1 MACIART
8 VSVLACG
15 SSRSSNSCSSISSI
29 SSISCS
35 SSSFGISCSSSS
47 SSSIVEYS
55 DLIMITTQYRSIIL
69 IILSVVI
76 TILIQ
81 SSHSLLNHH
90 HRHHR
95 CHNQYSQSSSSSL
108 SSLISRSL
116 LPSIK
121 PIHSHQYRSS
131 SSSTKL
137 NAKKKPKLV
146 SDDFLSS
153 LESGLGDNNDDS
165 SSTTTTS
172 VSTPVEDKKDK
183 KKDKKKNKLGISD
196 DLLANLSTVDD
207 DVVSTD
213 KQPQDITKV
222 NDNNDNN
229 NDDDI
234 NNNKKKKKDKKN
246 KGGALSFDVDDQDDT
261 TSSSTNEEVAAIKDT
276 KEIVAQSPAAV
287 VEEEVEEVKDPNA
300 ETMEQK
306 ARREKP
312 AARVRF
318 AESSQPDY
326 VMMGLD
332 KVGLMYGNDVVLKD
346 ASFSVTTGER
356 VGLVGPNGGGKT
368 TSLKILS
375 GDIEATFGEVVK
387 SSKNL
392 RVAFLRQEFIDELEM
407 ERSLRD
413 ELFTSFVEEQAL
425 LKEIEETEAA
435 IAKTTD
441 NPDEMDKVLN
451 RLQELQDKAL
461 SRGVYSLEAKVDK
474 VMQSMGF
481 DTEDGLSKVGSFS
494 GGWKM
499 RIGLAKILLKDPNI
513 LLLDE
518 PTNHLDLDSVYWLED
533 FLQKQ
538 SVPMVIVSHDR
549 EFLDKVCNK
558 IVDVED
564 GTTVSYQGNYSKFL
578 DQKRIRIDL
587 WRDKYEKQQR
597 FVKEEE
603 VIVILLIL
611 L

>member
-1 MACIART
+1 MRLLELYVHWLGVVIA
-8 VSVLACG
+8 VVVIVVVLVVVLVF
-15 SSRSSNSCSSISSI
+15 SSISSI
-29 SSISCS
+29 
-35 SSSFGISCSSSS
+35 GVSCSSSS
-47 SSSIVEYS
+47 SSSTVEYS

-76 TILIQ
+76 AILIQ
-81 SSHSLLNHH
+81 SSHSLVNHH

-95 CHNQYSQSSSSSL
+95 CHNQYSQSSSSLSS

-131 SSSTKL
+131 SSISTKL

-153 LESGLGDNNDDS
+153 LESGLGDNDDS
-165 SSTTTTS
+165 SSTTTS

-213 KQPQDITKV
+213 KQPQDIPKV
-222 NDNNDNN
+222 NDNDNN

-246 KGGALSFDVDDQDDT
+246 KGGAFDIDDQDETT
-261 TSSSTNEEVAAIKDT
+261 TSSTNVEVAAIKDN
-276 KEIVAQSPAAV
+276 KEIVAESPAAV

-603 VIVILLIL
+603 VIVISLIL

>member
-1 MACIART
+1 M
-8 VSVLACG
+8 L
-15 SSRSSNSCSSISSI
+15 
-29 SSISCS
+29 
-35 SSSFGISCSSSS
+35 
-47 SSSIVEYS
+47 IV
-55 DLIMITTQYRSIIL
+55 SII
-69 IILSVVI
+69 IVA
-76 TILIQ
+76 LIQ
-81 SSHSLLNHH
+81 TSYSLQNHRYHYRYSHKSLA
-90 HRHHR
+90 
-95 CHNQYSQSSSSSL
+95 SSL
-108 SSLISRSL
+108 SL

-121 PIHSHQYRSS
+121 PIYKSS
-131 SSSTKL
+131 IINTRL
-137 NAKKKPKLV
+137 DAKKKPKLV

-153 LESGLGDNNDDS
+153 LESGLGDSDDS
-165 SSTTTTS
+165 ASTTTS

-196 DLLANLSTVDD
+196 DLLANLSTLDD
-207 DVVSTD
+207 DGSAETT
-213 KQPQDITKV
+213 PEIPKV
-222 NDNNDNN
+222 NDNNDDNN
-229 NDDDI
+229 NDDS
-234 NNNKKKKKDKKN
+234 NNKKKKKDKKN
-246 KGGALSFDVDDQDDT
+246 KGNAFNVDTVEQDEDSITAAKEPVEAAET
-261 TSSSTNEEVAAIKDT
+261 TS
-276 KEIVAQSPAAV
+276 KELV
-287 VEEEVEEVKDPNA
+287 VEAAAAAAEQEDEVVRDPNA

-326 VMMGLD
+326 VMMGLE

-375 GDIEATFGEVVK
+375 GDIDATYGEVIK

-413 ELFTSFVEEQAL
+413 ELFTSFIEEQAL

-451 RLQELQDKAL
+451 KLQELQDRAL

-481 DTEDGLSKVGSFS
+481 DTEDGSSKVGSFS

-597 FVKEEE
+597 FVKDEE
-603 VIVILLIL
+603 VTNIIIDN
-611 L
+611 